1 MVIDFNLM
9 ILVCF
14 IAFYVFSRS
23 LIYFIKGNNLNIK
36 NEITY
41 FGLYMSVVFVF
52 SATLVPIRLNMA
64 YEGF

>member
-1 MVIDFNLM
+1 M
-9 ILVCF
+9 
-14 IAFYVFSRS
+14 FYSYLCFSRA
-23 LIYFIKGNNLNIK
+23 LVYFIKGNNLNIK